1 MSDMEDDTAREA
13 MCMYLDY
20 LDGTMHQAKPIT
32 EELFVLMRTLT
43 AAVEVHPD
51 EPIKGDTVI

>member
-1 MSDMEDDTAREA
+1 MEDDTAREA